1 MTMPRLLF
9 PSTGFTTA
17 DAVKHYRAVA
27 PYLLPHL
34 RNVPLSFKRYP
45 DTIEGESFWEKDAP
59 SFTPKFVKTYA
70 VPRRSGESEIRYVV
84 INGVKAL
91 TWLASAGGIELH
103 PFLHRIPHL
112 ERATSVV
119 FDLDPGEGASIDECR
134 EVALLLRD
142 ALEGIGFTSLA
153 KVSGSKGLQV
163 YVPLN
168 TNATHDVTQPF
179 ARLVAEE
186 LARKYPKLA
195 VAKMAKQ
202 LRAKRVF
209 IDWSQ
214 NADYKTTVSVY
225 SLRSKRERPYVSM
238 PLTWR
243 EVQSARVLEFEPE
256 AAIRRLRQK
265 GDLFKPVLTMKQRLP
280 FRQAEAP
287 VAPRADDEREIVVH
301 GIRLPKPK
309 SQSGRRLF
317 VMPKDDEL
325 WMAMD
330 GQFTRWILRPDR
342 EGGGKLI
349 AVHAGRF
356 RIDRSWYR
364 GEEEATD
371 IGAYELIEGSF
382 ERNRFALWF
391 SGRVLRGEWLL
402 QKISAGPKHHSWSF
416 RPAG

>member
-1 MTMPRLLF
+1 VLF
-9 PSTGFTTA
+9 PATGFTTA
-17 DAVKHYRAVA
+17 DAAKYYHAVA
-27 PYLLPHL
+27 EYLLPHL
-34 RNVPLSFKRYP
+34 RNMPLSFKRHP

-70 VPRRSGESEIRYVV
+70 VPRRSGESEIHYIV
-84 INGVKAL
+84 INGVKTL
-91 TWLASAGGIELH
+91 TWLASIGGIELH
-103 PFLHRIPHL
+103 PFLHRIPHV

-119 FDLDPGEGASIDECR
+119 FDLDPGKGASIDECR

-142 ALEGIGFTSLA
+142 ALEAIGFTSFA

-168 TNATHDVTQPF
+168 TDATHDVTEPF

-214 NADYKTTVSVY
+214 NADFKTTVSVY
-225 SLRSKRERPYVSM
+225 SLRSKKERPYVSM
-238 PLTWR
+238 PVTWE
-243 EVQSARVLEFEPE
+243 EVASSRALELEPE
-256 AAIRRLRQK
+256 AAIRRLHKR

-280 FRQAEAP
+280 IRQARAP
-287 VAPRADDEREIVVH
+287 VAPPRDEDVFVH
-301 GIRLPKPK
+301 GIRLPKAR

-317 VMPKDDEL
+317 VMPKGDEL
-325 WMAMD
+325 WLEM
-330 GQFTRWILRPDR
+330 GGEFTRWILRPDR
-342 EGGGKLI
+342 EGEGKLI
-349 AVHAGRF
+349 AMHAGRF
-356 RIDRSWYR
+356 RIDKAWYR

-371 IGAYELIEGSF
+371 IGAYELIEGSY
-382 ERNRFALWF
+382 ERNRFDLF
-391 SGRVLRGEWLL
+391 FTGRTLRGEWVL
-402 QKISAGPKHHSWSF
+402 QKISADPKHRSWSF
-416 RPAG
+416 RPAA